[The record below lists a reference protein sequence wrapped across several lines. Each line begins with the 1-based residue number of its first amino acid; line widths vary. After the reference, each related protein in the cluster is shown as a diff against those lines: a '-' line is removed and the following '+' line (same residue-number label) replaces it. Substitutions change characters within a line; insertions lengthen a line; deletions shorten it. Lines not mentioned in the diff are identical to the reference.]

1 MEVFIQLIK
10 TDMIGI
16 TGQSCFRSMMED
28 QAIFQW
34 VEEEK
39 KEVEMAS
46 RNYLLECSAYVFF

>member
-1 MEVFIQLIK
+1 MFIELIK
-10 TDMIGI
+10 TDIIGI

-46 RNYLLECSAYVFF
+46 RNYLLEVCLGCGEGT

>member
-46 RNYLLECSAYVFF
+46 RNYLLEVCLG